1 MKTKK
6 VFASFFYVFFLL
18 SFASCERNEEPSDS
32 RWSKKTQNKVNESTT
47 NKVNVSE
54 TIEGE
59 RKKDTLTIPPLEVI
73 YCESRHSKK
82 DAKRK
87 YSVNPDRALCGIGF
101 IKSTGKIQPNSSSA
115 QGTTSNQKGEPKT
128 TDGSK
133 RVGWYV
139 DSSRLIMIGAI
150 CFLIIHLLLL
160 FLLFI
165 KLGMRKSEI
174 RELFNITR
182 KLQEKIKELETKS
195 SSVNKDSSLF
205 SSSTLGS
212 SMFNEG
218 HRVGMPLQPAK
229 QPAEKKPPAPPPD
242 LISPLY
248 ADKKGRDER
257 KVSGESDV
265 FLDIASVMY
274 TKMQRNEHIT
284 SVLLE
289 KQGTWRN
296 SMFVLSGQ
304 SLYINFHLYNETRS
318 FSFETE
324 NVGKLLQLIYDVQG
338 EGKVITCTPAT
349 VNVTSDGYY
358 VMKKGKLIL
367 A

>member
-1 MKTKK
+1 MMKTKK
-6 VFASFFYVFFLL
+6 VFASFFFVFFLL
-18 SFASCERNEEPSDS
+18 SFASCEGNEGASN
-32 RWSKKTQNKVNESTT
+32 RWSKGSTT
-47 NKVNVSE
+47 NKVNMSE

-59 RKKDTLTIPPLEVI
+59 RKKDTRTIPPLEVI
-73 YCESRHSKK
+73 YCDFRHSKK

-87 YSVNPDRALCGIGF
+87 YSVNPNRALCGLERSAEKTPI
-101 IKSTGKIQPNSSSA
+101 NSLLTQSNS
-115 QGTTSNQKGEPKT
+115 SNQKGGPKIVDEP
-128 TDGSK
+128 K
-133 RVGWYV
+133 RVGLYT
-139 DSSRLIMIGAI
+139 DSSLLIMIGVV

-160 FLLFI
+160 FLLFV

-174 RELFNITR
+174 RELFNITG
-182 KLQEKIKELETKS
+182 KLQEKIKELESKS
-195 SSVNKDSSLF
+195 SSVNKGSSLF
-205 SSSTLGS
+205 ASSTLNSSS
-212 SMFNEG
+212 SMFSDRMG
-218 HRVGMPLQPAK
+218 IPLQPAK
-229 QPAEKKPPAPPPD
+229 PAEEKPPAPPPD

-284 SVLLE
+284 SVILE

-304 SLYINFHLYNETRS
+304 SLYINFHLYNETRP

-338 EGKVITCTPAT
+338 KGKVITCSPAT
-349 VNVTSDGYY
+349 VNVTSDGYH